1 MHVLGLV
8 LALWALGPGAAA
20 PATSL
25 TITARAGDA
34 TPPKTWTLRC
44 APARGS
50 LPKPGRACARLARL
64 AAPFAPVP
72 RGVMCSQI
80 YGGPQTARV
89 RGVFRGR
96 RVDASFSRT
105 DGCQTARWNRVAF
118 LFPIFTGT
126 LPPPQR

>member
-8 LALWALGPGAAA
+8 LAMWAFAPGVVA
-20 PATSL
+20 PSTSL
-25 TITARAGDA
+25 TITARAGDGS
-34 TPPKTWTLRC
+34 PPKTWTLRC
-44 APARGS
+44 APARGT
-50 LPKPGRACARLARL
+50 LPKPGRACVQLAR
-64 AAPFAPVP
+64 ARAPFAPVP

-80 YGGPQTARV
+80 YGGPQTAHV
-89 RGVFRGR
+89 VGVFRGQ
-96 RVDASFSRT
+96 RVNAGFSRR